1 MTPIIT
7 PQAFITK
14 WSSSKL
20 KERSGSQEHFIDLC
34 RLLGEPT
41 PADVDPDGTWYTFE
55 RGAKKTG
62 GGDGWADV
70 WKRGHFA
77 WEYKG
82 KHKDLDAALKQ
93 LQLYAIALENPPIL
107 VVSDMETIR
116 IHTNFTNTVQD
127 VRAFSLDDLE
137 KPEVRQVLKWVFT
150 DPERLRPGVTREQIT
165 EQAAKEFAGL
175 AHRLHE
181 RGYDPQRVAHFTNKI
196 LFCMFAEDIEI
207 LPKGL
212 FSKMLE
218 AGAKDPSRFVP
229 MAQGLFQA
237 MQKGG
242 FFGAD
247 AIDWFNGGLFDDD
260 DVLPLDA
267 DELKMAIRASRL
279 DWSDIEPSIFGTLFE
294 RGLDPVKRSQ
304 LGAHYTDRQ
313 SIMRIVEPVVL
324 QPLWA
329 EWEGVKEDIKAK
341 LAKADSAK
349 TKASVTKAMGEAK
362 GLYETFLRRLAD
374 YRVLDPACGSGN
386 FLYLALL
393 GLKDLENRVILDAE
407 VLGLPRAFPR
417 VGPQCVMGIE
427 LNAYAAE
434 LARVTIWIGQI
445 QWMVRQGWSVQKNP
459 ILQKLDQVANRD
471 ALLNEDGTEAEWPRA
486 DAIVGNPPFLGGAK
500 LIPELGEDYV
510 SLLRTIF
517 KGRVPGGADLVTY
530 WFEKARAQ
538 VDQTTGVK
546 AGLVATNSIR
556 GGSNRKVLERIKDTC
571 LIFDAWSDEP
581 WVLEGAAV
589 RVSLICFGTRIE
601 GQPLMLNGRLV
612 SDIFADLTGPQIDVT
627 DGTASLAVDLTVA
640 AQLADNLGVA
650 FQGAKQNGAFDIEG
664 DLARKWLQ
672 MPTNPNGR
680 HNSDVLRPSCNGF
693 DLTRRSRDLWAIDF
707 SVELS
712 EAEAALYEAPF
723 EYVLRNV
730 KPERENAPSAE
741 LRRFWWRHG
750 RPRVAMRAALAGLP
764 RFIATCIH
772 AKYRLFI
779 WLDASVLPD
788 HALVAIAREDDATF
802 GILHSRFHEAWA
814 LRLGTSLEDRPR
826 YTPSTTFETFPFPQ
840 GLTPDIPAA
849 NYVGDPR
856 AVAIAE
862 AARRLNE
869 LRENWLNPPDLVKRV
884 PEVVP
889 NYPDR
894 VLPVDEK
901 AAQEL
906 KKRTLTNLY
915 NQKPTWLIKAHEALD
930 TAVAAAYGWDPAI
943 SDEEA
948 LQRLFEL
955 NQARSSIKPAETV
968 APKAK
973 RGRKPQT
980 LVERS

>member
-137 KPEVRQVLKWVFT
+137 KPEVRQILKWVFT

-341 LAKADSAK
+341 LAKADAAR
-349 TKASVTKAMGEAK
+349 TKASVIKAMGEAK
-362 GLYETFLRRLAD
+362 SLYEAFLRRLAEF
-374 YRVLDPACGSGN
+374 RVLDPACGSGN

-407 VLGLPRAFPR
+407 VLGLPRAFPQ

-427 LNAYAAE
+427 LNSYAAE

-445 QWMVRQGWSVQKNP
+445 QWMIRQGWSVQKNP

-471 ALLNEDGTEAEWPRA
+471 ALLNVDGTEAEWPKA
-486 DAIVGNPPFLGGAK
+486 DAIIGNPPFLGDK
-500 LIPELGEDYV
+500 RMISELGEEYV
-510 SLLRTIF
+510 TSLRKTF
-517 KGRVPGGADLVTY
+517 HGRVPAGADLVIY
-530 WFEKARAQ
+530 WFEKARAYIEEGITQ
-538 VDQTTGVK
+538 R
-546 AGLVATNSIR
+546 AGLVTTNSIR
-556 GGSNRKVLERIKDTC
+556 GGQNRKVLDRIRETGT
-571 LIFDAWSDEP
+571 IFNAWSDEP
-581 WVLEGAAV
+581 WVVEGAAV
-589 RVSLICFGTRIE
+589 RVSLVCFARHE
-601 GQPLMLNGRLV
+601 LCQPLLNNQTV
-612 SDIFADLTGPQIDVT
+612 SIIFSDLTA
-627 DGTASLAVDLTVA
+627 ASEGAQGFDLTNA
-640 AQLADNLGVA
+640 KQLPENQGIS
-650 FQGAKQNGAFDIEG
+650 FQGIKKVGAFDIDG
-664 DLARKWLQ
+664 STARKWIKL
-672 MPTNPNGR
+672 PTNPNGEK
-680 HNSDVLRPSCNGF
+680 NSKVIKNYLTGMDV
-693 DLTRRSRDLWAIDF
+693 TRRKADRWIIDF
-707 SVELS
+707 GVRTS
-712 EAEAALYEAPF
+712 EDEAALFEAPF
-723 EYVLRNV
+723 AHVLEHIKADRTSKREDRVRANWWLHLWPR
-730 KPERENAPSAE
+730 PEMREAIRKLNRYLVTP
-741 LRRFWWRHG
+741 
-750 RPRVAMRAALAGLP
+750 
-764 RFIATCIH
+764 CISKH
-772 AKYRLFI
+772 RLFAWI
-779 WLDASVLPD
+779 DSRVLPD
-788 HALVAIAREDDATF
+788 GGLIVISRDDDTSF
-802 GILHSRFHEAWA
+802 GILHSRFHEQWA

-826 YTPSTTFETFPFPQ
+826 YTNSTTFETFPFPD
-840 GLTPDIPAA
+840 GLTPNIPAA
-849 NYVGDPR
+849 NYADDPR
-856 AVAIAE
+856 AKAIAE

-889 NYPDR
+889 GYPDR
-894 VLPVDEK
+894 LLPVDEQ
-901 AAQEL
+901 AAHEL

-915 NQKPTWLIKAHEALD
+915 NQKPSWLLKAHEALD
-930 TAVAAAYGWDPAI
+930 TAVAVAYGWDPAL

-948 LQRLFEL
+948 LRRLFEL

-973 RGRKPQT
+973 RGRKPQE
-980 LVERS
+980 LAERT